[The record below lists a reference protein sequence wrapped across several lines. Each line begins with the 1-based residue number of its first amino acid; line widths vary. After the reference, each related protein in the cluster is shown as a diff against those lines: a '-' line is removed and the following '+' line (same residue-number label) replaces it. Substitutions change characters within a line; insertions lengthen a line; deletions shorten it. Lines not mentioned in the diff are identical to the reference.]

1 MSAFVIQNVRLF
13 DGFRVH
19 DGPCSVQVS
28 EGKIE
33 RIESSSSLGTANRL
47 SVIDGS
53 GCTLLP
59 SLIDAHVHV
68 FRGVDEVKRAL
79 AAGVTTLF
87 DMHNTP
93 SNATYMK
100 DLSRQSNELP
110 EVFSAFHA
118 ATVDGGWPR
127 AIVRHTTD
135 DPTILASLADYPKL
149 DTPRSAFEFVA
160 KNKSMGA
167 DFIKLMQESAECLTF
182 QELPA
187 PSKELQKA
195 VIDAAKEHDLLTFAH
210 ATNLR
215 ETLLVLDAGVSAM
228 AHQFFDQAHT
238 EEVIASY
245 KKTNAFVVPTL
256 TAISSMMGLGTAKT
270 WAGSAQAD
278 KLLTDSSRHLLC
290 DCMRIS
296 SEGCSVQYAYRCV
309 KALKANGIDII
320 CGTDSGPTIHGT
332 ALGAAVHLEMALYVE
347 HCAFTPVEALQ
358 SATSLSA
365 KRLRLA
371 DRGVIASGKRADL
384 LLVRGNPTEDIK
396 DSTNVEKVWK
406 AGHLCN
412 VH

>member
-135 DPTILASLADYPKL
+135 DPTV
-149 DTPRSAFEFVA
+149 RSPC
-160 KNKSMGA
+160 
-167 DFIKLMQESAECLTF
+167 AEIS
-182 QELPA
+182 QY
-187 PSKELQKA
+187 
-195 VIDAAKEHDLLTFAH
+195 V
-210 ATNLR
+210 
-215 ETLLVLDAGVSAM
+215 TL
-228 AHQFFDQAHT
+228 
-238 EEVIASY
+238 
-245 KKTNAFVVPTL
+245 
-256 TAISSMMGLGTAKT
+256 
-270 WAGSAQAD
+270 
-278 KLLTDSSRHLLC
+278 
-290 DCMRIS
+290 
-296 SEGCSVQYAYRCV
+296 
-309 KALKANGIDII
+309 
-320 CGTDSGPTIHGT
+320 
-332 ALGAAVHLEMALYVE
+332 
-347 HCAFTPVEALQ
+347 
-358 SATSLSA
+358 
-365 KRLRLA
+365 
-371 DRGVIASGKRADL
+371 
-384 LLVRGNPTEDIK
+384 
-396 DSTNVEKVWK
+396 
-406 AGHLCN
+406 
-412 VH
+412 